1 MTTTT
6 AETPDGERLARLET
20 RAEHLELQVSEIRQD
35 IRDLRTEMRG
45 EIRTSRTEHGGEIRA
60 SRTEHREDFLRLEAQ
75 IQALRQDTERQFRWM
90 VGIVITVGLSIIAL
104 GAGAFFTVL
113 NRIEA

>member
-1 MTTTT
+1 M
-6 AETPDGERLARLET
+6 PDGERLARLET

-35 IRDLRTEMRG
+35 IRDL
-45 EIRTSRTEHGGEIRA
+45 
-60 SRTEHREDFLRLEAQ
+60 RTEHREDFLRLEAQ